1 MKESKKNTLNKLR
14 NYVDGEADTPYEYF
28 MLLVIIVNTV
38 SIGLETSK
46 NISESF
52 KNVLFWVDQICLYI
66 FIAELI
72 FKAIVYNRDFFGENR
87 NDENGNAY
95 FHVNRWNISDLIIV
109 VVSLI
114 SSLSYFAIFRVF
126 RVFRS
131 FKVLKTVRSLRIIKA
146 FKLVNDIT
154 SLRTTFKGLIKA
166 IPGIL
171 WTFFFLSIFAYAYA
185 IIGTNVFGDSY
196 PLFFGNL
203 GNSLLSLIQIITFDS
218 WVSQIA
224 RPIIQEYPWA
234 WLYFITYAFTAAY
247 VLMNVIV
254 GIIVDCMGNERER
267 QKSKQNSQK
276 KDVTL
281 ETLSNQIQELRTQIE
296 KLENKLS

>member
-1 MKESKKNTLNKLR
+1 MNKSKSNTLVKLR
-14 NYVDGEADTPYEYF
+14 NYVDGEADTPYEYS

-87 NDENGNAY
+87 NDENGHAY